1 MNFQKGVGFMGLI
14 RAAVG
19 AAGGTLADQWKEFF
33 ICESLDADVLAVKGQ
48 KRIGS
53 RSANKKGS
61 DNLITSGSGIAVAD
75 GQCALIVE
83 QGKIVEVC
91 AEPGEYT
98 YDASTEPTIF
108 SGNLGSSLDQ
118 VFDVIGKRFTYGG
131 DTGKDQRI
139 YYINTKELIDNKF
152 GTPNPVPFRVVDR
165 NIGLDVD
172 VAVRC
177 SGVYSYRISNPLL
190 FYANVCGNIE
200 QEYRREELDHQ
211 LKTEF
216 ISALQPAFA
225 KISDLEI
232 RPNALPGHVTE
243 LCDAMNEALTGKWAN
258 TRGITVVSV
267 AIGTIDLPKEDAEMI
282 KQAQKTA
289 ILRDPMM
296 AAATLTEAQ
305 AGAMKT
311 AAGNSAGAMTGFMG
325 MGMAAQNGGMNA
337 QNLYQ
342 MGAEMAQHNAGQN
355 QQNVSS
361 QPHMTAPGKGGE
373 KEAAGKWT
381 CACGAVNE
389 KEWKFCQECGKERP
403 QEGWICS
410 CGAENKGKFCTE
422 CGKPRPKGTPVYQCD
437 KCGWKPEDPKNPPK
451 FCPECGDPF
460 DANDIVG

>member
-1 MNFQKGVGFMGLI
+1 MGLI
-14 RAAVG
+14 RAAISAV
-19 AAGGTLADQWKEFF
+19 GGTMADQWKEFF
-33 ICESLDADVLAVKGQ
+33 VCESLDADVLAVKGQ

-53 RSANKKGS
+53 RSTNKKGS

-342 MGAEMAQHNAGQN
+342 MGAEMAQNNAGQN

>member
-1 MNFQKGVGFMGLI
+1 MGRI
-14 RAAVG
+14 RAAISAV
-19 AAGGTLADQWKEFF
+19 GGTMADQWKEFF
-33 ICESLDADVLAVKGQ
+33 ICESLDVDVLAVKGQ

>member
-1 MNFQKGVGFMGLI
+1 MGLI
-14 RAAVG
+14 RAAISAV
-19 AAGGTLADQWKEFF
+19 GGTMADQWKEFF
-33 ICESLDADVLAVKGQ
+33 ICESLDVDVLAVKGQ

-190 FYANVCGNIE
+190 FYANVCGNVE

>member
-1 MNFQKGVGFMGLI
+1 MGLI
-14 RAAVG
+14 RAAISAV
-19 AAGGTLADQWKEFF
+19 GGTMADQWKEFF
-33 ICESLDADVLAVKGQ
+33 ICESLDVDVLAVKGQ

-172 VAVRC
+172 VSVRC
-177 SGVYSYRISNPLL
+177 SGVYSYRISNQLL
-190 FYANVCGNIE
+190 FYANVCGNVE

>member
-1 MNFQKGVGFMGLI
+1 MGLI
-14 RAAVG
+14 RAAISAV
-19 AAGGTLADQWKEFF
+19 GGTMADQWKEFF

-172 VAVRC
+172 VSVRC

-422 CGKPRPKGTPVYQCD
+422 CGQPRPKGTPVYQCD

>member
-1 MNFQKGVGFMGLI
+1 MGLI
-14 RAAVG
+14 RAAISAV
-19 AAGGTLADQWKEFF
+19 GGTMADQWKEFF

-53 RSANKKGS
+53 RSANTKGS

-172 VAVRC
+172 VSVRC

>member
-1 MNFQKGVGFMGLI
+1 MGLI
-14 RAAVG
+14 RAAISAV
-19 AAGGTLADQWKEFF
+19 GGTMADQWKEFF

-108 SGNLGSSLDQ
+108 SGSLGESIKETFKT
-118 VFDVIGKRFTYGG
+118 VGKRFTYGG

-139 YYINTKELIDNKF
+139 YYFNTKEILENRF

>member
-1 MNFQKGVGFMGLI
+1 MGRI
-14 RAAVG
+14 RAAISAV
-19 AAGGTLADQWKEFF
+19 GGTMADQWKEFF

-118 VFDVIGKRFTYGG
+118 VCDVIGKRFTYGG

>member
-1 MNFQKGVGFMGLI
+1 MGLI
-14 RAAVG
+14 RAAISAV
-19 AAGGTLADQWKEFF
+19 GGTMADQWKEFF
-33 ICESLDADVLAVKGQ
+33 ICESLDVDVLAVKGQ

-437 KCGWKPEDPKNPPK
+437 KCGWKPEDPKNPPE

>member
-1 MNFQKGVGFMGLI
+1 MGLI
-14 RAAVG
+14 RAAISAV
-19 AAGGTLADQWKEFF
+19 GGTMADQWKEFF
-33 ICESLDADVLAVKGQ
+33 ICESLDVDVLAVKGQ

-172 VAVRC
+172 VSVRC

-190 FYANVCGNIE
+190 FYANVCGNVE

>member
-1 MNFQKGVGFMGLI
+1 MGLI
-14 RAAVG
+14 RAAISAV
-19 AAGGTLADQWKEFF
+19 GGTMADQWKEFF

-389 KEWKFCQECGKERP
+389 KEWKFCQECGKDRP

>member
-1 MNFQKGVGFMGLI
+1 MGLI
-14 RAAVG
+14 RAAISAV
-19 AAGGTLADQWKEFF
+19 GGTMADQWKEFF

-172 VAVRC
+172 VSVRC

-311 AAGNSAGAMTGFMG
+311 AAGNSAGALTGFMG

-389 KEWKFCQECGKERP
+389 KDWKFCQECGKERP

-460 DANDIVG
+460 DANDIVGYKGRKINE

>member
-1 MNFQKGVGFMGLI
+1 MALI
-14 RAAVG
+14 RAAIRAV
-19 AAGGTLADQWKEFF
+19 GGTMADQWKEFF
-33 ICESLDADVLAVKGQ
+33 VCESLDADVLAVKGQ

-53 RSANKKGS
+53 RSTNKKGS

-172 VAVRC
+172 VSVRC

-267 AIGTIDLPKEDAEMI
+267 AIGTLDLPKEDAEMI

-342 MGAEMAQHNAGQN
+342 MGAEMAQNNAGQN

>member
-1 MNFQKGVGFMGLI
+1 MGLI
-14 RAAVG
+14 RAAISAV
-19 AAGGTLADQWKEFF
+19 GGTMADQWKEFF

-311 AAGNSAGAMTGFMG
+311 AAGNSAGAITGFLG

>member
-1 MNFQKGVGFMGLI
+1 MGLI
-14 RAAVG
+14 RAAIS
-19 AAGGTLADQWKEFF
+19 AFGGTMADQWKEFF

-342 MGAEMAQHNAGQN
+342 MGAEMAQNNAGQN

>member
-1 MNFQKGVGFMGLI
+1 MGLI
-14 RAAVG
+14 RAAISAV
-19 AAGGTLADQWKEFF
+19 GGTMADQWKEFF
-33 ICESLDADVLAVKGQ
+33 ICESLDVDVLAVKGQ

-389 KEWKFCQECGKERP
+389 KEWKFCQECGKDRP

>member
-1 MNFQKGVGFMGLI
+1 MGLI
-14 RAAVG
+14 RAAISAV
-19 AAGGTLADQWKEFF
+19 GGTMADQWKEFF

-422 CGKPRPKGTPVYQCD
+422 CGKPRSKGTPVYQCD

>member
-1 MNFQKGVGFMGLI
+1 MGLI
-14 RAAVG
+14 RAAISAV
-19 AAGGTLADQWKEFF
+19 GGTMADQWKEFF

-172 VAVRC
+172 VSVRC

-190 FYANVCGNIE
+190 FYANVCGNVE

-267 AIGTIDLPKEDAEMI
+267 AIGTIDLLKEDAEMI

>member
-1 MNFQKGVGFMGLI
+1 MGLI
-14 RAAVG
+14 RAAISAV
-19 AAGGTLADQWKEFF
+19 GGTMADQWKEFF
-33 ICESLDADVLAVKGQ
+33 ICESLDVDVLAVKGQ

-325 MGMAAQNGGMNA
+325 MGMAAQNGGLNA

-437 KCGWKPEDPKNPPK
+437 KCGWKPGDPKNPPK

>member
-1 MNFQKGVGFMGLI
+1 MGLI
-14 RAAVG
+14 RAAISAV
-19 AAGGTLADQWKEFF
+19 GGTMADQWKEFF

-165 NIGLDVD
+165 NISLDVD

>member
-1 MNFQKGVGFMGLI
+1 MGLI
-14 RAAVG
+14 RAAISAV
-19 AAGGTLADQWKEFF
+19 GGTMADQWKEFF

-172 VAVRC
+172 VSMRC

-342 MGAEMAQHNAGQN
+342 MGAEMAQNNAGQN

>member
-1 MNFQKGVGFMGLI
+1 MGLI
-14 RAAVG
+14 RAAISAV
-19 AAGGTLADQWKEFF
+19 GGTMADQWKEFF

-83 QGKIVEVC
+83 QEVC

-139 YYINTKELIDNKF
+139 NYINTKELIDNKF

>member
-1 MNFQKGVGFMGLI
+1 MGLI
-14 RAAVG
+14 RAAISAV
-19 AAGGTLADQWKEFF
+19 GGTMADQWKEFF

-389 KEWKFCQECGKERP
+389 KEWEFCQECGKERP

>member
-1 MNFQKGVGFMGLI
+1 MGLI
-14 RAAVG
+14 RAAISAV
-19 AAGGTLADQWKEFF
+19 GGTMADQWKEFF
-33 ICESLDADVLAVKGQ
+33 ICESLDVDVLAVKGQ

-389 KEWKFCQECGKERP
+389 KDWKFCQECGKERP

>member
-1 MNFQKGVGFMGLI
+1 MGLI
-14 RAAVG
+14 RAAISAV
-19 AAGGTLADQWKEFF
+19 GGTMADQWKEFF

-172 VAVRC
+172 VSVRC

-190 FYANVCGNIE
+190 FYANVCGNVE

-325 MGMAAQNGGMNA
+325 LGMAAQNGGMNA

>member
-1 MNFQKGVGFMGLI
+1 MGLI
-14 RAAVG
+14 RAAISAV
-19 AAGGTLADQWKEFF
+19 GGTMADQWKEFF
-33 ICESLDADVLAVKGQ
+33 ICESLDVDVLAVKGQ

-172 VAVRC
+172 VSVRC

-373 KEAAGKWT
+373 KEAAGKWI
-381 CACGAVNE
+381 CACGAVNM
-389 KEWKFCQECGKERP
+389 KDWKFCQECGKERT

>member
-1 MNFQKGVGFMGLI
+1 MGLI
-14 RAAVG
+14 RAAISAV
-19 AAGGTLADQWKEFF
+19 GGTMADQWKEFF

-437 KCGWKPEDPKNPPK
+437 KCGWEPADPENPPK

>member
-1 MNFQKGVGFMGLI
+1 MGLI
-14 RAAVG
+14 RAAISAV
-19 AAGGTLADQWKEFF
+19 GGTMADQWKEFF

-172 VAVRC
+172 VSVRC

-190 FYANVCGNIE
+190 FYANVCGNVE

-337 QNLYQ
+337 QYLYQ

>member
-1 MNFQKGVGFMGLI
+1 MGLI
-14 RAAVG
+14 RAAISAV
-19 AAGGTLADQWKEFF
+19 GGTMADQWKEFF
-33 ICESLDADVLAVKGQ
+33 ICESLDVDVLAVKGQ

-373 KEAAGKWT
+373 KEAAGKWI

>member
-1 MNFQKGVGFMGLI
+1 MGLI
-14 RAAVG
+14 RAAISAV
-19 AAGGTLADQWKEFF
+19 GGTMADQWKEFF
-33 ICESLDADVLAVKGQ
+33 ICESLDVDVLAVKGQ

-389 KEWKFCQECGKERP
+389 KEWKFCQEGGKERP

>member
-1 MNFQKGVGFMGLI
+1 MGLI
-14 RAAVG
+14 RAAISAV
-19 AAGGTLADQWKEFF
+19 GGTMADQWKEFF

-172 VAVRC
+172 VSVRC

-190 FYANVCGNIE
+190 FYANVCGNVE

-243 LCDAMNEALTGKWAN
+243 LCDAMNEALTGKWEN

>member
-1 MNFQKGVGFMGLI
+1 MGLI
-14 RAAVG
+14 RAAISAV
-19 AAGGTLADQWKEFF
+19 GGTMADQWKEFF

-152 GTPNPVPFRVVDR
+152 GTPNPVSFRVVDR

-172 VAVRC
+172 VSVRC

-437 KCGWKPEDPKNPPK
+437 KCGWKPENPKNPPK

>member
-1 MNFQKGVGFMGLI
+1 MGLI
-14 RAAVG
+14 RAAISAV
-19 AAGGTLADQWKEFF
+19 GGTMADQWKEFF

-389 KEWKFCQECGKERP
+389 KDWKFCQECGKERP

-451 FCPECGDPF
+451 FCPACGDPF

>member
-1 MNFQKGVGFMGLI
+1 MGLI
-14 RAAVG
+14 RAAISAV
-19 AAGGTLADQWKEFF
+19 GGTMADQWKEFF

-342 MGAEMAQHNAGQN
+342 MGAEIAQHNAGQN